1 MSPRTLLAVLAAALI
16 LVGFGIAGFLM
27 LGQSDTP
34 AVVAAATTSTATTGT
49 TDTAPSTTSTAPS
62 STTPTAG
69 YTPPTAGYTP
79 LFEEAPCA
87 FDLVTNRQY
96 RCGYLVVPEDRSE
109 PGGTQVRIHVAI
121 FDSTDSNAPDD
132 PIIYLDGG
140 PGGESLATLQ
150 FSLEPT
156 WAPFIDTRDMIFFD
170 QRGIGSSTPS
180 LECPETRELTFELL
194 DDDIS
199 GEEYAIAELAAT
211 ETCRD
216 RLVADGVDLTQYNSA
231 TNAQDIADLR
241 IALRLDEWNLLGISY
256 GTRLAQTVMRD
267 HPQGVR
273 SVILDSTYSPQE
285 DLVSATPANLVRAF
299 EQLWAGCAADTEC
312 AATYP
317 DLENRFWALRDR
329 LDAEPL
335 FTEIADV
342 FTGEDHRAVVNG
354 DVLIGAFFQ
363 GLYSVDTIPVLPK
376 VIADLEQGDTDSVA
390 TLLTNNLA
398 NGAFFSWGMHL
409 SVECFEEVPFADEAE
424 VDEAA
429 AEADPRLGDWFEGAT
444 NVGPA
449 VFALCDLWQAGA
461 GPMVENEAIASDLP
475 TLVMAGGYD
484 PITPPAWGERV
495 AGQLAAATYVEFPAV
510 GHAASVAGP
519 CPQEVALDFLD
530 DPTAEPDTS
539 CVDAMAPIDFVVPG
553 QAAAPVDL
561 IPFEEQILALAIT
574 GVRPQGWD
582 TLGNGAWSRG
592 ATALDPTVLVQQ
604 AAPAVLDPEQALGLL
619 SASLEFEDDPAPVG
633 TVQGTDRTWTVY
645 EATAQGELTLVAI
658 GPGTTDTGVVIL
670 SMDRAEREALYD
682 TVLVPVLEAF
692 TTG

>member
-1 MSPRTLLAVLAAALI
+1 MSPRTLLVVLASAVI
-16 LVGFGIAGFLM
+16 LVGFGVAGFLL
-27 LGQSDTP
+27 LGDDDTP
-34 AVVAAATTSTATTGT
+34 DVVAVATSSTATSTA
-49 TDTAPSTTSTAPS
+49 DTAPATSSTAPS
-62 STTPTAG
+62 ATTPDAG
-69 YTPPTAGYTP
+69 YTPQ
-79 LFEEAPCA
+79 FEEAPCD
-87 FDLVTNRQY
+87 FDLVTTRQH
-96 RCGYLVVPEDRSE
+96 RCGYLAVPEDRGE
-109 PGGTQVRIHVAI
+109 PAGTQVRIHVAI
-121 FDSTDSNAPDD
+121 FDSADPNAPDD
-132 PIIYLDGG
+132 PVVYLDGG
-140 PGGESLATLQ
+140 PGGESLSTLQ

-156 WAPFIDTRDMIFFD
+156 WAPFIDSRDMIFFD

-199 GEEYAIAELAAT
+199 GEEYATAELAAT

-216 RLVADGVDLTQYNSA
+216 RLVADGADLTQYNSA
-231 TNAQDIADLR
+231 TNAQDVADLR
-241 IALRLDEWNLLGISY
+241 IALGLDEWNLLGISY

-267 HPQGVR
+267 HPEGVR

-285 DLVSATPANLVRAF
+285 DLVTATPANLIRAF
-299 EQLWAGCAADTEC
+299 EQLWAGCTADAEC

-317 DLENRFWALRDR
+317 DLENRFWGLRDQ

-335 FTEIADV
+335 FTEITDV
-342 FTGEDHRAVVNG
+342 FSRDEHRAVVNG

-363 GLYSVDTIPVLPK
+363 GLYSVDTIPVLPR
-376 VIADLEQGDTDSVA
+376 VVADLEEGDTDSIA

-424 VDEAA
+424 VDAA
-429 AEADPRLGDWFEGAT
+429 ATEADPRLDDWFEGAT

-461 GPMVENEAIASDLP
+461 GPAVENEAITSDLP
-475 TLVMAGGYD
+475 TLVMAGEYD

-495 AGQLAAATYVEFPAV
+495 AGQLSNATYAEFPAV

-519 CPQEVALDFLD
+519 CPLEVALDFID
-530 DPTAEPDTS
+530 NPTVAPDTS
-539 CVDAMAPIDFVVPG
+539 CVSAMAPIDFVIPG
-553 QAAAPVDL
+553 QAAAPVEL
-561 IPFEEQILALAIT
+561 VPFEETVFTITIT
-574 GVRPQGWD
+574 GLRPEGWD

-592 ATALDPTVLVQQ
+592 ATALDATVLVQQ
-604 AAPAVLDPEQALGLL
+604 AAPTVLDPEQALGLL
-619 SASLEFEDDPAPVG
+619 SATIEFGDDPAPVG
-633 TVQGTDRTWTVY
+633 TVTGGDRSWTVY

-658 GPGTTDTGVVIL
+658 GPGITDTGVVIL
-670 SMDRAEREALYD
+670 SLDQAEREALYD

>member
-1 MSPRTLLAVLAAALI
+1 SALI
-16 LVGFGIAGFLM
+16 LVGFGVAGFLL
-27 LGQSDTP
+27 LGDDDP
-34 AVVAAATTSTATTGT
+34 PVVAAATTSAATNSTA
-49 TDTAPSTTSTAPS
+49 DTPPSTSSTAP
-62 STTPTAG
+62 TPTTTAAG
-69 YTPPTAGYTP
+69 YTPV
-79 LFEEAPCA
+79 FEEAPCD
-87 FDLVTNRQY
+87 FDLVTNRQH

-109 PGGTQVRIHVAI
+109 PAGTEVRIHVAI
-121 FDSTDSNAPDD
+121 FDSVEPNAPDD

-199 GEEYAIAELAAT
+199 GEEYATAELAAT

-231 TNAQDIADLR
+231 TNAQDVADLR
-241 IALRLDEWNLLGISY
+241 VALGLDEWNLLGISY

-285 DLVSATPANLVRAF
+285 DLVTATPANLVRAL
-299 EQLWAGCAADTEC
+299 EQLWAGCAADAEC

-317 DLENRFWALRDR
+317 DLENRFWALRDQ

-342 FTGEDHRAVVNG
+342 FTGEEHRAVVNG

-363 GLYSVDTIPVLPK
+363 GLYSVDIIPVLPK
-376 VIADLEQGDTDSVA
+376 VVADLEQGETDSIA

-409 SVECFEEVPFADEAE
+409 SVECFEEVPFADAAE
-424 VDEAA
+424 VDDAA

-449 VFALCDLWQAGA
+449 VFALCDLWQAGT
-461 GPMVENEAIASDLP
+461 GPAVENEAIASDLP
-475 TLVMAGGYD
+475 TLVMAGEYD

-495 AGQLAAATYVEFPAV
+495 AGQLADATYVEFPAV

-519 CPQEVALDFLD
+519 CPLEVALDFLD
-530 DPTAEPDTS
+530 NPTAPPDTS
-539 CVDAMAPIDFVVPG
+539 CVDAMAPIDFVIPG
-553 QAAAPVDL
+553 QAAAPVEL
-561 IPFEEQILALAIT
+561 VPFEETVFITTIT
-574 GVRPQGWD
+574 GLRPQGWD
-582 TLGNGAWSRG
+582 TLGNGAWSRS

-604 AAPAVLDPEQALGLL
+604 AAPTVLDPEQALGLL
-619 SASLEFEDDPAPVG
+619 SATLEFEDDPPAPVG
-633 TVQGTDRTWTVY
+633 TVAGVDRSWTVY

-670 SMDRAEREALYD
+670 SLDEAEREALYD

-692 TTG
+692 TTN